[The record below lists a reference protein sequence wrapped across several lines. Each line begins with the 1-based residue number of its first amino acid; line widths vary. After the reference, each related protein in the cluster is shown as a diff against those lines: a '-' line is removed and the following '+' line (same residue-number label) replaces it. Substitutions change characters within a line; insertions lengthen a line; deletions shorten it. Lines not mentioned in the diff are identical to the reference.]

1 MLLPSELMDCHHLDA
16 QEHTYNGT
24 SPLPELDVELVS
36 RFITFYRLQMLQ
48 INKSYNRY
56 AKQVMVHKVVS
67 YANKVMVHKVA
78 NQ

>member
-1 MLLPSELMDCHHLDA
+1 
-16 QEHTYNGT
+16 
-24 SPLPELDVELVS
+24 LPELDVELVS